1 MNAKTFPAP
10 LGYAVMRSV
19 PDRLTSRRLLL
30 AEGQL
35 FARDLAPG
43 EVIEVTLSRG
53 ALWLTLEGDPTD
65 HVLQAGHRA
74 SFVGAG
80 KLVLESLEGP
90 AEFSWGAA

>member
-1 MNAKTFPAP
+1 
-10 LGYAVMRSV
+10 MRSV
-19 PDRLTSRRLLL
+19 PDRLISRRLLL

-43 EVIEVTLSRG
+43 EVIEVSLSRG

-74 SFVGAG
+74 TFSGAG

-90 AEFSWGAA
+90 AELTLA

>member
-1 MNAKTFPAP
+1 
-10 LGYAVMRSV
+10 MRSV

-35 FARDLAPG
+35 FARELAPG
-43 EVIEVTLSRG
+43 EVIEVSLSRG

-74 SFVGAG
+74 TFSGAG

-90 AEFSWGAA
+90 AELTLA